1 MLGAKAVQTTDGML
15 VCQSLKRITL
25 ASSEDLSQCPGFGAT
40 KVRRIKDVFSQPFRV
55 GETRTG
61 RERRA
66 ERQRLE
72 GGASEATSS
81 ARGRF
86 IQDDEE
92 QQTVLEME
100 ATQPTLPSEAAATSV
115 RNPPDPTEDG
125 DDGESDEVED
135 AGEEHCQLL
144 TVRALI
150 ARTASP
156 AQTNGI
162 SWTE

>member
-1 MLGAKAVQTTDGML
+1 ML
-15 VCQSLKRITL
+15 VCQSLKRIAL

-40 KVRRIKDVFSQPFRV
+40 KVKRIKDVFSQPFRV

-72 GGASEATSS
+72 GGASEAPTSS

-92 QQTVLEME
+92 QQTVLEIE
-100 ATQPTLPSEAAATSV
+100 ATQPTLPSEATATSV
-115 RNPPDPTEDG
+115 RNPPVPAEDG

-144 TVRALI
+144 TVYALI
-150 ARTASP
+150 ARPASL
-156 AQTNGI
+156 AQTSGI
-162 SWTE
+162 SWTG